1 MNLSD
6 QEKMYLGGI
15 ESLLEQLRQK
25 HPDDKVTIVQ
35 YIAGGNRIDIKVN
48 NNPILLGLNY
58 EQAYYAIAAI
68 HGYASIAN

>member
-15 ESLLEQLRQK
+15 ESLLECLKQK
-25 HPDDKVTIVQ
+25 HPDAKVAIVQ

-48 NNPILLGLNY
+48 NNPILLGVNY
-58 EQAYYAIAAI
+58 EQAYYAVAAI
-68 HGYASIAN
+68 NGYAPIAN